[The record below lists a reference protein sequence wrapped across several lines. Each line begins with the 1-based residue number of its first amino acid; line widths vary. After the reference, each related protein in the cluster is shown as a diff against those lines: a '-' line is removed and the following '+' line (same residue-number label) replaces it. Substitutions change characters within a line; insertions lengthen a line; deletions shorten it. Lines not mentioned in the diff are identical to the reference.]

1 LLLNRPLPGR
11 NVLRALAT
19 VPFLVTPSV
28 MALLWKNLFLSPS
41 TGIIDWLLHLVGL
54 PAVAWFSSLP
64 LESVIFIV
72 AWEWTPFV
80 MLVIL
85 AGLQS
90 IPDEV
95 LEAAKVDGA
104 AAWTTFWRIVIPL
117 LRKPYEI
124 ALLFGTI
131 FIFQTFGEIYLTTA
145 GGPGLTTNTLPYYT
159 YRTALNSFQIGLAA
173 TLGVIGVITN
183 GVIAQFVAV
192 PMASAYLLPDTIS
205 LREAA
210 LKEPV
215 SCAVHGMHSLNPR
228 SGDTFLIVGAGTMG
242 LLLLQLALR
251 GGASRVAMV
260 DVNAQ
265 RLASAEE
272 LGATRT
278 YKDIERA
285 LADESLGFNCVIDA
299 TGVPAVIENAFM
311 AVKRGGK
318 FMVFGVASNE
328 ARISL
333 SPFRIYND
341 EITIV
346 GSMAILF
353 SFQAALDLISS
364 GVINT
369 EAMLTAALPLQD
381 FPKALDMVRQG

>member
-1 LLLNRPLPGR
+1 MRAVVIDAPGR
-11 NVLRALAT
+11 IRVDNV
-19 VPFLVTPSV
+19 PDPTPR
-28 MALLWKNLFLSPS
+28 
-41 TGIIDWLLHLVGL
+41 
-54 PAVAWFSSLP
+54 
-64 LESVIFIV
+64 
-72 AWEWTPFV
+72 
-80 MLVIL
+80 
-85 AGLQS
+85 
-90 IPDEV
+90 PDEV
-95 LEAAKVDGA
+95 LVRVGACGICGTDLHIIDGDSPLA
-104 AAWTTFWRIVIPL
+104 RYPVIPGHEFAGEVVAL
-117 LRKPYEI
+117 GYDI
-124 ALLFGTI
+124 AQSNGN
-131 FIFQTFGEIYLTTA
+131 GEANITVGSRVAIDPNLYCGHCDSCRTGHENLCLNYA
-145 GGPGLTTNTLPYYT
+145 ALGVTTNG
-159 YRTALNSFQIGLAA
+159 A
-173 TLGVIGVITN
+173 
-183 GVIAQFVAV
+183 IAQCVAV
-192 PMASAYLLPDTIS
+192 PMASAYLLPDSMS
-205 LREAA
+205 LREGA
-210 LKEPV
+210 LIEPV

-260 DVNAQ
+260 DVNMQ

-369 EAMLTAALPLQD
+369 RAMLTEALPLQD
-381 FPKALDMVRQG
+381 FSRALDMVRKGQGVKTQILPIG

>member
-1 LLLNRPLPGR
+1 MRAVVIDAPGR
-11 NVLRALAT
+11 IRVDNVPDPTPRPNE
-19 VPFLVTPSV
+19 VLVRVGACGICGTD
-28 MALLWKNLFLSPS
+28 LH
-41 TGIIDWLLHLVGL
+41 IIDGD
-54 PAVAWFSSLP
+54 SP
-64 LESVIFIV
+64 L
-72 AWEWTPFV
+72 ARYP
-80 MLVIL
+80 
-85 AGLQS
+85 
-90 IPDEV
+90 
-95 LEAAKVDGA
+95 
-104 AAWTTFWRIVIPL
+104 VIPGHEFAGEVVAL
-117 LRKPYEI
+117 GYDI
-124 ALLFGTI
+124 AQGNGN
-131 FIFQTFGEIYLTTA
+131 GEANITVGSRVAIDPNLYC
-145 GGPGLTTNTLPYYT
+145 GHCDFC
-159 YRTALNSFQIGLAA
+159 RTGHENLCLNYAA
-173 TLGVIGVITN
+173 LGVTMN
-183 GVIAQFVAV
+183 GAIAQCVAV
-192 PMASAYLLPDTIS
+192 PMSSAYLLPNSMS
-205 LREAA
+205 LREGA
-210 LKEPV
+210 LIEPV

-260 DVNAQ
+260 DVNTQ

-285 LADESLGFNCVIDA
+285 LADESPGFNCVIDA

-369 EAMLTAALPLQD
+369 EAMLTKALPLQD
-381 FPKALDMVRQG
+381 FLEALDMVRYGKGVKTQILPNA

>member
-1 LLLNRPLPGR
+1 MRAVVIDAPGR
-11 NVLRALAT
+11 IRVDNV
-19 VPFLVTPSV
+19 PDPTPR
-28 MALLWKNLFLSPS
+28 
-41 TGIIDWLLHLVGL
+41 
-54 PAVAWFSSLP
+54 
-64 LESVIFIV
+64 
-72 AWEWTPFV
+72 
-80 MLVIL
+80 
-85 AGLQS
+85 
-90 IPDEV
+90 PDEV
-95 LEAAKVDGA
+95 LVRVGACGICGTDLHIIDGESPLA
-104 AAWTTFWRIVIPL
+104 RYPVIPGHEFAGEVVAL
-117 LRKPYEI
+117 GGDI
-124 ALLFGTI
+124 AQSNGN
-131 FIFQTFGEIYLTTA
+131 GEANITVGSRVAIDPNLYCGHCDLCRTGHENLCLNYA
-145 GGPGLTTNTLPYYT
+145 ALGVTTNG
-159 YRTALNSFQIGLAA
+159 A
-173 TLGVIGVITN
+173 
-183 GVIAQFVAV
+183 IAQYVVV
-192 PMASAYLLPDTIS
+192 PMASAYLLPDSMS
-205 LREAA
+205 LREGA
-210 LKEPV
+210 LIEPV

-260 DVNAQ
+260 DVNMQ

-278 YKDIERA
+278 YNDIERA

-369 EAMLTAALPLQD
+369 QAMLTEALPLQD
-381 FPKALDMVRQG
+381 FSRALDMVRKGQGVKTQILPNG